1 MISASRFFVAI
12 GIFTLLMPA
21 TAFAQAKE
29 GFVGRLPCAHP
40 TDRLRK
46 GTFNLTVGRVRLA
59 NGKACLKPFSAYP
72 GCEWDVELTRT
83 ETWGTND
90 NYLLVVVNANH
101 DTREPGTRYSCMS
114 AGRTSLCPSP
124 RTTISTARRWRW
136 GASRISRWLLPITG
150 ANQHLSV
157 ERSAEVLRARR
168 VEGHGERESRLSC
181 LSSCCTQRPAL
192 LPRAQNVFR
201 VESPMESQH
210 EQCSFRRVHDPRGRS
225 LRRHAE
231 QD

>member
-1 MISASRFFVAI
+1 MISASRFFVVI

-21 TAFAQAKE
+21 AAFAQAKE

-101 DTREPGTRYSCMS
+101 DTPGAWDSVFMFVCREDVYAPVFADNYLYGAKVALGRESNFEVTAGEWLPDDPGCCPSRE
-114 AGRTSLCPSP
+114 RTS
-124 RTTISTARRWRW
+124 TYGW
-136 GASRISRWLLPITG
+136 
-150 ANQHLSV
+150 NDQQ
-157 ERSAEVLRARR
+157 RSF
-168 VEGHGERESRLSC
+168 
-181 LSSCCTQRPAL
+181 AL
-192 LPRAQNVFR
+192 
-201 VESPMESQH
+201 VESKVTVRENSN
-210 EQCSFRRVHDPRGRS
+210 
-225 LRRHAE
+225 
-231 QD
+231 